1 MYEIV
6 FGIHVIESII
16 KNNISIIKK
25 IIIKNNQNNRL
36 KLLQN
41 KLKINGIK
49 IHYANKNYLDKLS
62 KSKKNQ
68 GVIAYIKEYKN
79 KYNEKNISKII
90 KCNTNNNIFLILNN
104 IQDPRNLGA
113 CLRTAA
119 SIGISAVI
127 ITKNKSASIT
137 PLVRKISCGAID
149 KIPIIIVNN
158 LLNTIKKFKK
168 NNINIIGLDEKSKN
182 IIYKTKILLPIAIIL
197 GSEGNGINKTIK
209 KECDFLVS
217 IPTLPTMS
225 SLNVSVATGVCLFE
239 ITRQNKY
246 I

>member
-25 IIIKNNQNNRL
+25 VIIKNNQNNRL
-36 KLLQN
+36 KLLKN
-41 KLKINGIK
+41 KLEINGIK
-49 IHYANKNYLDKLS
+49 IYYENKNNLNKIS
-62 KSKKNQ
+62 KNKKNQ
-68 GVIAYIKEYKN
+68 GIIAYIKEYKN
-79 KYNEKNISKII
+79 KYNEKYISKILKKNI
-90 KCNTNNNIFLILNN
+90 NSNIFLILNN

-127 ITKNKSASIT
+127 ITKNKSARIT
-137 PLVRKISCGAID
+137 PLVRKISCGATD
-149 KIPIIIVNN
+149 KIPIIIVNSI
-158 LLNTIKKFKK
+158 LNVIKIFKK

-182 IIYKTKILLPIAIIL
+182 IIYKTKILLPVVIIL

-217 IPTLPTMS
+217 IPTLSIMS
-225 SLNVSVATGVCLFE
+225 SLNVSVATGICLFE
-239 ITRQNKY
+239 IIRQKKY